1 MRLNLPYFMC
11 DDAVEFVLKAV
22 GMVAENG
29 WKLLPQVNS
38 PGGQCKIVT
47 LMKLFQKVQ
56 WKTFKLFK

>member
-1 MRLNLPYFMC
+1 MC